1 MSHIQKSKKRLLD
14 FPKIKRQSENQLER
28 LARMKS
34 AEVFPEI
41 RLGNESKR
49 NPGAGDRMAS
59 DIVRRLTY
67 EDEIAADLES
77 NLAEMDIVRR
87 SIKGIP
93 DRMEQDVLWFRY
105 VDVDGYSPAKWRE
118 VALQIYN
125 DDSEEKVRAVTRL
138 HGRALEHIKW
148 EDETE

>member
-87 SIKGIP
+87 SIKALP
-93 DRMEQDVLWFRY
+93 DRMEQEVLWFRY
-105 VDVDGYSPAKWRE
+105 VEVDGYRPAKWRE
-118 VALQIYN
+118 VALQIYR

-138 HGRALEHIKW
+138 HGKALEHIKW

>member
-1 MSHIQKSKKRLLD
+1 MSHIQTSKKRLLD

-34 AEVFPEI
+34 AEIFPEI

-67 EDEIAADLES
+67 EDEITADLES

-87 SIKGIP
+87 SIKALA

-105 VDVDGYSPAKWRE
+105 VDVDSYRPAAWRE
-118 VALQIYN
+118 VALRIYN

-138 HGRALEHIKW
+138 HWKALEHIKW

>member
-1 MSHIQKSKKRLLD
+1 MSHIQASKKRLLD
-14 FPKIKRQSENQLER
+14 FPKIKKQSEHQLER

-34 AEVFPEI
+34 AEIFPEI

-67 EDEIAADLES
+67 EDEITDDLEA

-87 SIKGIP
+87 SIKMLP

-105 VDVDGYSPAKWRE
+105 VDVDSYRPASWRD
-118 VALQIYN
+118 VALRIYN
-125 DDSEEKVRAVTRL
+125 DDGEEKVRAVTRL
-138 HGRALEHIKW
+138 HGKALEHIKW

>member
-87 SIKGIP
+87 SIKALP
-93 DRMEQDVLWFRY
+93 DRMEQEVLWFRY
-105 VDVDGYSPAKWRE
+105 VEVDGYRPAKWRE
-118 VALQIYN
+118 VALQIYR